1 MTKLNKSLE
10 KELDSVFHAYLLFS
24 NSSRELI
31 KQAKKFA
38 GLIAFNDESID
49 NHPDIKIV
57 ESDNLRTLGVEDI
70 RTVITQDNLSPI
82 EGRYKVVIFPPLKSL
97 TEEASNALLKTIE
110 EPSKTSVFLI
120 LSTGNF
126 WSHSRDDSN
135 NMILSTIKSRC
146 RAIFVDTD
154 KDIQFNYS
162 NEDFIDFL
170 DLEIFDEKQ
179 SFKKV
184 LDVLKIQK
192 KELSNL
198 IHSFSLINECK
209 KVIDGLDDDVSLT
222 LNSLIVSCLEYLT
235 NSIIIQQNM
244 SREMYEFA
252 VKVEIA
258 MADIS
263 SGMRP
268 QVVLSNLSLEV
279 S

>member
-10 KELDSVFHAYLLFS
+10 KELDGVFHAYLLFS

-179 SFKKV
+179 SFKKI
-184 LDVLKIQK
+184 LDVLTIQK

-209 KVIDGLDDDVSLT
+209 KVIDGLDHDVSLT
-222 LNSLIVSCLEYLT
+222 LNSLIVRCLEYLT

>member
-10 KELDSVFHAYLLFS
+10 KELDGVFHAYLLFS

-146 RAIFVDTD
+146 RTIFVDTD

-170 DLEIFDEKQ
+170 DFEIFDEKQ

-222 LNSLIVSCLEYLT
+222 LNSLIVRCLEYLT